1 MISLIRHNIS
11 LLASA
16 FIVLAGIAVAAYGLV
31 HFFGSLAIYFAINSS
46 PIAEM
51 QGFKPLAAL
60 MIVAQ
65 HGVTGLAGLALAW
78 FGGSSFV
85 RTWRAGPPADETV
98 VAGSVLGRSLGLLIY
113 GASALYGSYG
123 IIFGM
128 GPLLDDYQLAI
139 HGEKTTARIIQ
150 VEPATDIAWDVQR
163 VTYVFTARNG
173 QSVHGTWNSFSYPV
187 RQAQERGWVEVTYN
201 SQNPQHSRVEFEF
214 STQFALG
221 FFGGQLLFVVIGI
234 WGFAKNA
241 SAMAERSPPDPE
253 TRLQPPPPRPASMP
267 QQGTGRRA
275 QFGRRGL

>member
-1 MISLIRHNIS
+1 M
-11 LLASA
+11 
-16 FIVLAGIAVAAYGLV
+16 VLAGTAVAAYGLV
-31 HFFGSLAIYFAINSS
+31 HFFGSLAIYAAINSN
-46 PIAEM
+46 PIAEL

-85 RTWRAGPPADETV
+85 RTWRAGPPDDKTV
-98 VAGSVLGRSLGLLIY
+98 VAGSVLGRSLALLIY
-113 GASALYGSYG
+113 GAGALYGSYG

-139 HGEKTTARIIQ
+139 HGERTTARIIQ
-150 VEPATDIAWDVQR
+150 VEPAPDIAWDVQR
-163 VTYVFTARNG
+163 ATYQFTARDG
-173 QSVHGTWNSFSYPV
+173 QRVEGTWNSFSYPV

-201 SQNPQHSRVEFEF
+201 SQNPQHSRAEFEF

-241 SAMAERSPPDPE
+241 SAMAERPPSDPHTRVQPSSPP
-253 TRLQPPPPRPASMP
+253 PASVP
-267 QQGTGRRA
+267 QQGPGRRA
-275 QFGRRGL
+275 TFGRRGL